1 MKLTVCASMN
11 TRLNPATDLKYKL
24 CEINN
29 LKMFKILSTGDSSK
43 GGL

>member
-1 MKLTVCASMN
+1 
-11 TRLNPATDLKYKL
+11 L

-43 GGL
+43 GGLWDWLRTFFACWVKKYL